1 MGPLPLTRCKLPR
14 QLETTLCFYFIS
26 IYQLSQIVSLKNPWS
41 GLPFHFPNKCILKL
55 PFAAFAGSILVVVIL
70 QNTVPKPEPRGKAPQ
85 FSAFLYFSRKNFK
98 LPKQFF
104 ALCIWSYKNASPKRN
119 EMNQHIKYEAI
130 LCCLL
135 HNAENTVPS
144 SRINR

>member
-85 FSAFLYFSRKNFK
+85 FSAFLYISRKNFT
-98 LPKQFF
+98 LPKHSFLLCVSQVIKMPLPRETKWISILNTRQFYVVCF
-104 ALCIWSYKNASPKRN
+104 T
-119 EMNQHIKYEAI
+119 MQ
-130 LCCLL
+130 
-135 HNAENTVPS
+135 
-144 SRINR
+144 RIQYLAQE